1 MVKWLKSKII
11 KSILA
16 IAAVACFSF
25 TAVKTEDT
33 QQVAKVEQPVLYMQV
48 DPGGAGG

>member
-1 MVKWLKSKII
+1 LKSKII

-25 TAVKTEDT
+25 AAVKTEDT

-48 DPGGAGG
+48 DPGGTGG

>member
-1 MVKWLKSKII
+1 LKSKII

-25 TAVKTEDT
+25 TAVKTVDT

>member
-1 MVKWLKSKII
+1 MKTKII
-11 KSILA
+11 KSILV
-16 IAAVACFSF
+16 IVAVACFSF

-33 QQVAKVEQPVLYMQV
+33 QQVAKVKQPVLYMEV